1 MKVKKILAVLLVLCL
16 GASIMAGC
24 GGTQTKPE
32 GSGSASQ
39 QAATSAA
46 GGNSADAASNS
57 EKVKLTAIFTKHSLT
72 IELEKMEWLQ
82 KAEENAG
89 VDITWEEI
97 TSDWAQKK
105 AALLAGGDIPDLV
118 VGNNSILDTEFA
130 QFQGLFE
137 DLSPMLDEYAPNVV
151 AMFDAHPETKVIAT
165 QLDGKIY
172 GLPKY
177 QRYWPA
183 TVTRQY
189 INQKWLDNL
198 GLAVPTNWDE
208 LYNVLVA
215 FKEKDAN
222 GNGDANDEIPMDFA
236 PTGLGVGTVKFG
248 GFLPTVMLGSMGIT
262 LTDTSEYG
270 LFLEDGKVKNFLI
283 DERYK
288 TLVEF
293 LHKCYAAG
301 LISKEVF
308 TQDYTKFQSI
318 ARGTGDTAKVGFSW
332 GWDVTDRFG
341 NALAPQYISMGQL
354 KQSASSTSPLSWSY
368 DYNYLNYGMN
378 CIQMSSQCANKEAAM
393 KFINQLYDPVVSMQ
407 VLFGSIGPNIK
418 DNGDGT
424 YEILPPEDPNM
435 DPGTWKWTSSWADNG
450 AMYIAD
456 SLNLT
461 LGTDMQAIDAQ
472 MTNLKPVIDG
482 IDKKNSVMPLM
493 FMKYSMDDNITM
505 GTNNTNVMNI
515 ALSKWAQWIT
525 NGGIDKDW
533 AEYVDSCKKAG
544 IDQNIEIVQK
554 KFDEY
559 MASSK

>member
-1 MKVKKILAVLLVLCL
+1 MKEKKVLTVILALCL

-24 GGTQTKPE
+24 GGTPVDSE
-32 GSGSASQ
+32 GSGTAVQ
-39 QAATSAA
+39 QSDT
-46 GGNSADAASNS
+46 GTASNETAS
-57 EKVKLTAIFTKHSLT
+57 NGEKVNLTAIFTKHSLT

-89 VDITWEEI
+89 VDIKWEEV

-105 AALLAGGDIPDLV
+105 AALLASGDIPDLI
-118 VGNNSILDTEFA
+118 VGNNTILDTEFA

-137 DLSPMLDEYAPNVV
+137 DLSPMLDKYAPNVV

-198 GLAVPTNWDE
+198 GLAAPTNWDE
-208 LYNVLVA
+208 LYDVLVA
-215 FKEKDAN
+215 FNEKDAN
-222 GNGDANDEIPMDFA
+222 GNGDAKDEIAMDFC
-236 PTGLGVGTVKFG
+236 PTGLGVGTTKFG
-248 GFLPTVMLGSMGIT
+248 GFLPTVMLGSMNLT

-270 LFLEDGKVKNFLI
+270 LFLEDGKVKSFFT

-288 TLVEF
+288 TLVQF
-293 LHKCYAAG
+293 LSKCYAAD
-301 LISKEVF
+301 LINKEVF
-308 TQDYTKFQSI
+308 TQDYSKFQAT
-318 ARGTGDTAKVGFSW
+318 ARGDGDTAKVGFSW

-341 NALAPQYISMGQL
+341 NTLAPQYTSMGQL

-378 CIQMSSQCANKEAAM
+378 CIQMSSQCANKEVAM

-407 VLFGSIGPNIK
+407 VLFGSIGKNIK

-424 YEILPPEDPNM
+424 YAVLPPEDKAM

-456 SLNLT
+456 SLKLT
-461 LGTDMQAIDAQ
+461 LGTDMQAIDKQ
-472 MTNLKPVIDG
+472 MTDLKPVIDG
-482 IDKKNSVMPLM
+482 IDKENDVLPLM
-493 FMKYSMDDNITM
+493 FMKYSTDDNVTI
-505 GTNNTNVMNI
+505 GTNNTSIMNI
-515 ALSKWAQWIT
+515 VLSKWAQWIT
-525 NGGIDKDW
+525 DGGIEKDW
-533 AEYVDSCKKAG
+533 DSYVDSCKKAG
-544 IDQNIEIVQK
+544 IDQNIKIVQK
-554 KFDEY
+554 TYDEY
-559 MASSK
+559 KGSSK